1 MLGSDSIVQTGRID
15 KQLVFLTAAEEWV
28 FNLTRLSLHH
38 FLELPLVVHGI
49 LSSQGTIIGRLSA
62 HVIYTGGGA
71 HVIISL
77 VLAHLG
83 MILRL
88 SDELL
93 SRFMI
98 LCGPGLCFEP
108 FVNV

>member
-1 MLGSDSIVQTGRID
+1 M
-15 KQLVFLTAAEEWV
+15 
-28 FNLTRLSLHH
+28 
-38 FLELPLVVHGI
+38 
-49 LSSQGTIIGRLSA
+49 
-62 HVIYTGGGA
+62 IYTGGGA

-77 VLAHLG
+77 VLAHFG

-93 SRFMI
+93 GRFMI